1 MMTLKLPH
9 NIKYKLFFSGSIPF
23 SIDFASTPMSSS
35 YLCFFVPTNTRFT
48 LLMMLDLMHLI
59 VGLLFQ
65 FILALL
71 RLILLTSLLMKE
83 VKKHSMY
90 EEEKKVEWE
99 LHKSFQ
105 DIWVIKYF
113 WVKSIPRSDGKMFR
127 LFNLNVF
134 HN

>member
-1 MMTLKLPH
+1 
-9 NIKYKLFFSGSIPF
+9 
-23 SIDFASTPMSSS
+23 
-35 YLCFFVPTNTRFT
+35 
-48 LLMMLDLMHLI
+48 MLDLMHLI

-65 FILALL
+65 FILALI

-83 VKKHSMY
+83 VKEHSMY